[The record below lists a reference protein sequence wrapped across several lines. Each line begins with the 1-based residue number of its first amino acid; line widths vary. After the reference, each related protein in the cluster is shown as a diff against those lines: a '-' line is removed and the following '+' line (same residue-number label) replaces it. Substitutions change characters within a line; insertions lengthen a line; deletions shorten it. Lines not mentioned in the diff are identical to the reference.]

1 MLYRNRLFLA
11 VGLVSVGVLTCPS
24 MAAPAVKRL
33 GVQSSNNVQSNIQ
46 NSKMVAS
53 KPSASAIKTT
63 NAGQRAPS
71 VRLGTTATKPVV
83 KTIGGTKLSAPKTT
97 TSNIADT
104 ERLSVIRKH
113 LIQGGT
119 GATSGIAPQIQGV
132 EADNMLKRIVA
143 LEEQMLNKQEIL
155 EAGEGITIDDKTI
168 AVSEEIGALPEKVNE
183 IDQKISGLDNKVD
196 VANLAENYYDKGYI
210 QENYYTKQ
218 YVDQIVSQLSGANI
232 VNTFDPGFLHQ

>member
-1 MLYRNRLFLA
+1 MLYRNMLFLA
-11 VGLVSVGVLTCPS
+11 VGLVSVGILTCPS
-24 MAAPAVKRL
+24 VAAPAVKRL
-33 GVQSSNNVQSNIQ
+33 GVSGGNNVQSNIQ
-46 NSKMVAS
+46 NSKMAAS
-53 KPSASAIKTT
+53 KPSTSAIKTT

-71 VRLGTTATKPVV
+71 VRLGTYTTKPVV
-83 KTIGGTKLSAPKTT
+83 KTVGGTKLSGAKTSA
-97 TSNIADT
+97 SNIADA

-119 GATSGIAPQIQGV
+119 GTTSGIAPQTQSV
-132 EADNMLKRIVA
+132 ETDNMLKRIVA

-196 VANLAENYYDKGYI
+196 IANLSENYYDKGYI

-232 VNTFDPGFLHQ
+232 VNTFDPSFLHQ